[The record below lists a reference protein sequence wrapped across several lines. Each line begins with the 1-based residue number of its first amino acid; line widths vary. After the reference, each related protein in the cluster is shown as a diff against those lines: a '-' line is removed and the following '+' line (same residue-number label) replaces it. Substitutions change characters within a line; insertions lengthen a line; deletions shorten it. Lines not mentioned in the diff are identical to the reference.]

1 MRRAVK
7 VDSNQPDIIK
17 ALRQVGA
24 RGIAIKVPLAP
35 TLGLR

>member
-24 RGIAIKVPLAP
+24 RSTLIAMLLAP